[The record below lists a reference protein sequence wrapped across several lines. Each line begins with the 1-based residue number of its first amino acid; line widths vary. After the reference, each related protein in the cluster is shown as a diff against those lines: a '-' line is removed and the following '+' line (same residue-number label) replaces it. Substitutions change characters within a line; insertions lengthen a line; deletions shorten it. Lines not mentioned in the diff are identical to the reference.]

1 MEAKMLFKKNIY
13 VNEELLQKLSKQLEI
28 KISYDITKTNQTNK
42 KAGMNLPNF
51 SATAENIET
60 DTESLKNDKYD
71 LLRIFE
77 KKVSEDETGII
88 DFDFEEA
95 DYIFSGQLIQFT
107 AKIMQPKGGEENIE
121 LVNSIKQNPIFSEFA
136 KNSIDKTNSN
146 DQKLLDLLF
155 KSNNN
160 IPIYF
165 SNDEKYIVVSSINI
179 DELEITYE
187 DFQDLYDEEVK
198 AILLVDRKYTEQQEV
213 ILMDVMKD
221 IFKVGRDLRRT
232 MPKEEQEK
240 YLIKEK
246 GPAIKGEIL
255 AIYN

>member
-1 MEAKMLFKKNIY
+1 MLFKNYIY

-28 KISYDITKTNQTNK
+28 KISYDITKTNQINK
-42 KAGMNLPNF
+42 KAGIGLANF
-51 SATAENIET
+51 SAGAENIKT
-60 DTESLKNDKYD
+60 DTENVKNDKYD

-77 KKVSEDETGII
+77 KKLLEDETGII

-95 DYIFSGQLIQFT
+95 DHIFSGQLIQFT
-107 AKIMQPKGGEENIE
+107 AKIMQPKGKDENIE
-121 LVNSIKQNPIFSEFA
+121 LVNSIKQNPIFSEMI
-136 KNSIDKTNSN
+136 KNSADKSNSN

-155 KSNNN
+155 KENNN
-160 IPIYF
+160 IPVYF
-165 SNDEKYIVVSSINI
+165 SNDEKYIVISSINI
-179 DELEITYE
+179 NELEMKYE
-187 DFQDLYDEEVK
+187 DFQDLHDEEVK
-198 AILLVDRKYTEQQEV
+198 VVLLVDRKYSDEQEV

-221 IFKVGRDLRRT
+221 IFKIGRDLRRT
-232 MPKEEQEK
+232 MPKAEQEK

>member
-1 MEAKMLFKKNIY
+1 MLFKNYIY
-13 VNEELLQKLSKQLEI
+13 VNEGLLQKLSKQLEI
-28 KISYDITKTNQTNK
+28 KISYDITKTNQINK
-42 KAGMNLPNF
+42 KAGIDIAKF
-51 SATAENIET
+51 SAGAENIQT

-77 KKVSEDETGII
+77 KKVMEDETGII
-88 DFDFEEA
+88 GFDFEEA
-95 DYIFSGQLIQFT
+95 DHIFSGQLIQFT
-107 AKIMQPKGGEENIE
+107 AKMIQPKGGDENIE
-121 LVNSIKQNPIFSEFA
+121 LVNSIKQNPVFSEML
-136 KNSIDKTNSN
+136 KDGIDKSNSS
-146 DQKLLDLLF
+146 DQKLLDLMF
-155 KSNNN
+155 KENNN

-179 DELEITYE
+179 NELEITYE

-198 AILLVDRKYTEQQEV
+198 VILLVDRKYSEQQEV

-221 IFKVGRDLRRT
+221 IFKIGRDLRRT
-232 MPKEEQEK
+232 MPKQEQEK

-255 AIYN
+255 AMYN

>member
-1 MEAKMLFKKNIY
+1 MLFKNYIY
-13 VNEELLQKLSKQLEI
+13 VNEGLLQKLSKQLEI
-28 KISYDITKTNQTNK
+28 KISYDITKTNQINK
-42 KAGMNLPNF
+42 KAGIDIAKF
-51 SATAENIET
+51 SAGAENIQT

-77 KKVSEDETGII
+77 KKVMEAETGII
-88 DFDFEEA
+88 GFDFEEA
-95 DYIFSGQLIQFT
+95 DHIFSGQLIQFT
-107 AKIMQPKGGEENIE
+107 AKMIQPKGGDENIE
-121 LVNSIKQNPIFSEFA
+121 LVNSIKQNPVFSEML
-136 KNSIDKTNSN
+136 KDGIDKSNSS
-146 DQKLLDLLF
+146 DQKLLDLMF
-155 KSNNN
+155 KENNN

-179 DELEITYE
+179 NELEITYE

-198 AILLVDRKYTEQQEV
+198 VILLVDRKYSEQQEV

-221 IFKVGRDLRRT
+221 IFKIGRDLRRT
-232 MPKEEQEK
+232 MPKQEQEK

-255 AIYN
+255 AMYN

>member
-1 MEAKMLFKKNIY
+1 MLFKNYIY
-13 VNEELLQKLSKQLEI
+13 INEGLLQKLSKQLEI

-42 KAGMNLPNF
+42 KAGIDIAKF
-51 SATAENIET
+51 SAGAENIQT
-60 DTESLKNDKYD
+60 NTESLKNDKYD

-77 KKVSEDETGII
+77 KKVMEDETGII
-88 DFDFEEA
+88 GFDFEEA
-95 DYIFSGQLIQFT
+95 DHIFSGQLIQFT
-107 AKIMQPKGGEENIE
+107 AKIIQPKGGDENIE
-121 LVNSIKQNPIFSEFA
+121 LINSIKQNAVFSEML
-136 KNSIDKTNSN
+136 KDGVDKSNSS
-146 DQKLLDLLF
+146 DQKLLDLMF
-155 KSNNN
+155 KENNN

-179 DELEITYE
+179 NELEITYE

-198 AILLVDRKYTEQQEV
+198 VILLVDRKYSEQQDI

-221 IFKVGRDLRRT
+221 IFKIGRDLRRT
-232 MPKEEQEK
+232 MPKQEQEK

-255 AIYN
+255 AMYN

>member
-1 MEAKMLFKKNIY
+1 MLFKNYIY

-28 KISYDITKTNQTNK
+28 KISYDITKINQINK
-42 KAGMNLPNF
+42 KAGIGLANF
-51 SATAENIET
+51 SAGAENIKT
-60 DTESLKNDKYD
+60 DTENVKNDKYD

-77 KKVSEDETGII
+77 KKLLEDETGII

-95 DYIFSGQLIQFT
+95 DHIFSGQLIQFT
-107 AKIMQPKGGEENIE
+107 AKIMQPKREDENIE
-121 LVNSIKQNPIFSEFA
+121 LVNSIKQNPIFSEMI
-136 KNSIDKTNSN
+136 KNSADKSNSN

-155 KSNNN
+155 KENNN
-160 IPIYF
+160 IPVYF
-165 SNDEKYIVVSSINI
+165 SNDEKYIVISSINI
-179 DELEITYE
+179 NELEMKYE

-198 AILLVDRKYTEQQEV
+198 VVLLVDRKYSDEQEV

-221 IFKVGRDLRRT
+221 IFKIGRDLRRT
-232 MPKEEQEK
+232 MPKAEQEK

>member
-1 MEAKMLFKKNIY
+1 MLFKNYIY
-13 VNEELLQKLSKQLEI
+13 VNEILLQKLAKQLEI

-42 KAGMNLPNF
+42 KAGLEFANF
-51 SATAENIET
+51 SAGAENQQIN
-60 DTESLKNDKYD
+60 TENLKNDKYD

-77 KKVSEDETGII
+77 QKIHEDETGII

-95 DYIFSGQLIQFT
+95 DHIFSGQLVQFT
-107 AKIMQPKGGEENIE
+107 ARIIQPKGGDENIE
-121 LVNSIKQNPIFSEFA
+121 LVNSIKQNPLFSEII
-136 KNSIDKTNSN
+136 KNSIDKTNTN
-146 DQKLLDLLF
+146 DQKLLDLIL
-155 KSNNN
+155 KNNNN
-160 IPIYF
+160 IPVYF

-179 DELEITYE
+179 EDLDIKYE

-198 AILLVDRKYTEQQEV
+198 VILLVDRKYSEQQEV

-221 IFKVGRDLRRT
+221 IFKIGRDLRRT

-240 YLIKEK
+240 YFIKEK

-255 AIYN
+255 AMYN

>member
-1 MEAKMLFKKNIY
+1 MLFKNYIY
-13 VNEELLQKLSKQLEI
+13 VNEGLLQKLSKQLEI
-28 KISYDITKTNQTNK
+28 KISYDITKTNQINK
-42 KAGMNLPNF
+42 KAGIDIAKF
-51 SATAENIET
+51 SAGAENIQT

-77 KKVSEDETGII
+77 KKVMEDETGII
-88 DFDFEEA
+88 GFDFEEA
-95 DYIFSGQLIQFT
+95 DHIFSGQLIQFT
-107 AKIMQPKGGEENIE
+107 AKMIQPKGGDENIE
-121 LVNSIKQNPIFSEFA
+121 LVNSIKQNPVFSEML
-136 KNSIDKTNSN
+136 KDGIDKSNSS
-146 DQKLLDLLF
+146 DQKLLDLMF
-155 KSNNN
+155 KENNN

-179 DELEITYE
+179 NELEITYE

-198 AILLVDRKYTEQQEV
+198 VILLVDRKYSEQQEV

-221 IFKVGRDLRRT
+221 IFKIGRDLRRT
-232 MPKEEQEK
+232 MPKQEQKK

-255 AIYN
+255 AMYN